1 MVRTSQKRLYLVLR
15 PGQAIRYEVGVG
27 RAGRQWSGASMID
40 GMYLAPNWAPPA
52 EIKRDRPGLPDIIP
66 SGSPNNPLGAAA
78 MTLSGGQYAIHGT
91 NAPESIGSFVSY
103 GCIRMFNDDISDL
116 YRRVGIGSLVI
127 VEP

>member
-66 SGSPNNPLGAAA
+66 SGSPNNPLGATA
-78 MTLSGGQYAIHGT
+78 MTLSGGQYAIHWT
-91 NAPESIGSFVSY
+91 NAPGINWQFCLLWMYPHVQ
-103 GCIRMFNDDISDL
+103 
-116 YRRVGIGSLVI
+116 RRHFRPIPTRWDWLARHR
-127 VEP
+127 